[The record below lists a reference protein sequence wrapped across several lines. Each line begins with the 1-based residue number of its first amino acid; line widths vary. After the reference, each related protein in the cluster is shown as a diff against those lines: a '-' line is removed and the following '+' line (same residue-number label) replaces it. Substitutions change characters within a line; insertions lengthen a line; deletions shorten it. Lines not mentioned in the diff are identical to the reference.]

1 MSPVRYS
8 PIFSET
14 FGITCF
20 LIDLCDFIKEKL
32 RQLSVTDI
40 CFSLQHVV
48 DPMKE
53 ERVQLD
59 QSLTVWI
66 VEAKHLPK
74 KR

>member
-1 MSPVRYS
+1 MLPNVGIRMEVRLM
-8 PIFSET
+8 
-14 FGITCF
+14 FG
-20 LIDLCDFIKEKL
+20 
-32 RQLSVTDI
+32 
-40 CFSLQHVV
+40 FSLQHVV